1 MPVTPAVAEGLTV
14 RRGTP
19 DDLAALG
26 AIESSVFPGDRLS
39 RRSFRRLLSAP
50 SAVTLVAVAGERI
63 VGYAIVLLRRSSSVA
78 RLYSLAR
85 DATDGSRGIGTTLLE
100 AAEREAAARGA
111 SQIRLELRADNAAAL
126 NLYERHGYVVF
137 GRTADYYEDHADALR
152 MRKSLIGAGR

>member
-1 MPVTPAVAEGLTV
+1 VPVTPAVAEGLTV

-39 RRSFRRLLSAP
+39 RRSFRRLLSSP
-50 SAVTLVAVAGERI
+50 SAVTLVAVAEHRI
-63 VGYAIVLLRRSSSVA
+63 LGYAILLLRKSSSVA

-85 DATDGSRGIGTTLLE
+85 MATEGNRGVGTALLE
-100 AAEREAAARGA
+100 AVEREAAARGA
-111 SQIRLELRADNAAAL
+111 LQMRLELRPDNEGARA
-126 NLYERHGYVVF
+126 LYERHGYVVF

-152 MRKSLIGAGR
+152 MRKSLIGAGQ